1 MRNIKIKVD
10 KYEYRI
16 IANALML
23 LRTQQIEKGKTT
35 DYIDELLE
43 KILNK

>member
-16 IANALML
+16 IANALL
-23 LRTQQIEKGKTT
+23 NLRKEQIEKGKTT

-43 KILNK
+43 RLLK

>member
-1 MRNIKIKVD
+1 MRTIKIKVD

-16 IANALML
+16 IANALMN
-23 LRTQQIEKGKTT
+23 LRKEQIEKGKAI

-43 KILNK
+43 RLLK